1 VISVPL
7 AIVRIVRGLVRHQ
20 ASTVQH
26 DARFPSASALVGD
39 SGVSMLVYRSRAV
52 SLPTER
58 DLDQLLRKA
67 QERNRRESLTGLLI
81 YDQGSYYQWLEG
93 PPASLARVWDA
104 IRRDPRHR
112 DAQILREQPIPKRFF
127 EAWDM
132 RLAVRAKTDSDTG
145 LAFVASDQLPPS
157 ERATPP
163 TVLPGT
169 AWDEIFSDV
178 VVPKLKA
185 AHLPTPVP
193 VALVWHADAAAPA
206 ILAGTSL
213 ADEGAAAHY
222 LNGLIDQGASLETL
236 YQEVFEPAARYLGGL
251 WYDDEKSDAEITL
264 GLSRLQVEVRRLGAT
279 IPHPLHVIKP
289 GHAVLVAPQPGEPH
303 GVTAAMSSELFWRD
317 GWEVSCEYPSTDQV
331 LVDLVHD
338 SWFDVLD
345 LSLSGAYRRDD
356 RLQAM
361 GSSIRAAQAASLNP
375 ALAVIVNGRAFVE
388 RRHTYFSV
396 GADAACVTVVESVAT
411 AQRLLDTLA
420 TQHRI
425 EQALLDPPRSRG
437 PAPIPLRTAGRPR
450 TISKIGSRVT
460 ARSPVTARRFR
471 P

>member
-1 VISVPL
+1 L
-7 AIVRIVRGLVRHQ
+7 
-20 ASTVQH
+20 
-26 DARFPSASALVGD
+26 
-39 SGVSMLVYRSRAV
+39 
-52 SLPTER
+52 ER
-58 DLDQLLRKA
+58 LLRKA

-81 YDQGSYYQWLEG
+81 YDQGSYFQWLEG

-104 IRRDPRHR
+104 IRRDPTHR

-127 EAWDM
+127 EDWDM
-132 RLAVRAKTDSDTG
+132 RLAVRATADSDRG
-145 LAFVASDQLPPS
+145 LAIVASGRLPS
-157 ERATPP
+157 AQRAVAPA
-163 TVLPGT
+163 VLPRT

-185 AHLPTPVP
+185 AHVPTPVP

-213 ADEGAAAHY
+213 AVDEGAAAHY
-222 LNGLIDQGASLETL
+222 IDGLIEQGANLETL

-251 WYDDEKSDAEITL
+251 WYDDERSDAEVTL
-264 GLSRLQVEVRRLGAT
+264 GLCRLQIEARRLGAS
-279 IPHPLHVIKP
+279 IPHPLHAIKP

-317 GWEVSCEYPSTDQV
+317 GWDVSCEYPSTDQV

-388 RRHTYFSV
+388 RRHAFFSV
-396 GADAACVTVVESVAT
+396 GADAACVTVVEAVAT

-425 EQALLDPPRSRG
+425 EQALLDTPRSRG
-437 PAPIPLRTAGRPR
+437 AATIPLRSAGRSRR
-450 TISKIGSRVT
+450 TS
-460 ARSPVTARRFR
+460 ALDNPVSARRFR